1 MAEPPP
7 AGPAHPE
14 TQVAP
19 ADGDARYR
27 ALFENLDAGFCV
39 IDMIFDETGAATD
52 YRFIEANA
60 AFERQAGFTVRPGLR
75 MREIVPDH
83 EQYWFELYGRVAL
96 TGEPVRVEQGSAA
109 LGRWWDVQA
118 FRIPDPT
125 QRHVAVLFND
135 VSPRRLAE
143 TRLIETS
150 ERVQLALEAGA
161 IIGTWVWEVPSD
173 RFTAD
178 ERFAQAFDLDPE
190 ACRAGVRLEEVTR
203 SIHPEDLARV
213 EAAIAEA
220 LARGGPY
227 RVQYRVRQRG
237 GAFGWVEAS
246 GRAEQDDQGR
256 PSRFPGILID
266 IEAKRAIE
274 GERDRAVSL
283 LRSFVEAVPGVI
295 YAKDRDGRMLMA
307 NRGASALLGLE
318 PEQYI
323 GLTDLEFLQD
333 QDEAR
338 KIMRTDRRIME
349 TGRQEQVEEEV
360 RLADGTPAV
369 WLSTKAPLFD
379 AEGAV
384 IGLIG
389 ASVDIT
395 ERRRGE
401 ERERMLALEVDHR
414 SKNLLAVVQS
424 VVQLTR
430 ADTIADFIAAVGG
443 RIEAL
448 ARSHSLLAA
457 SRWHG
462 AELTAMVEE
471 ELAPFLQADAVRVVI
486 EGAPLRLRPD
496 AAQTLA
502 LVLHELATN
511 AAKYGS
517 LSAEGGTLKVRW
529 RVDADGPKGAEL
541 HLTWVER
548 GGPPVASPTARGFG
562 STLIKAGVERQLR
575 GQLVKDWRPEGLVCD
590 VRAPMAELLGY

>member
-1 MAEPPP
+1 MTEPTLGRQARPD
-7 AGPAHPE
+7 
-14 TQVAP
+14 TQIAP
-19 ADGDARYR
+19 TDGDARYR

-39 IDMIFDETGAATD
+39 IDMIYDAAGAATD

-60 AFERQAGFTVRPGLR
+60 AFERQAGFTVHPGLR

-83 EQYWFELYGRVAL
+83 EDYWFEIYGRVAQ
-96 TGEPVRVEQGSAA
+96 TGEPVRVERGSAA

-125 QRHVAVLFND
+125 ERHVAVLFND

-143 TRLIETS
+143 TRLIESS
-150 ERVQLALEAGA
+150 ERVQLALDAGA
-161 IIGTWVWEVPSD
+161 IVGTWVWEVPTD
-173 RFTAD
+173 RLTAD

-190 ACRAGVRLEEVTR
+190 ACRTGVSLEMVTR
-203 SIHPEDLARV
+203 SIHPEDLEGV
-213 EAAIAEA
+213 EAAITEA
-220 LARGGPY
+220 LGRGGLY
-227 RVQYRVRQRG
+227 RAQYRVRQRG
-237 GAFGWVEAS
+237 GGFGLVEAN
-246 GRAEQDDQGR
+246 GRVELDDQGR

-266 IEAKRAIE
+266 VEAKRAIE
-274 GERDRAVSL
+274 AERDQAVSL

-307 NRGASALLGLE
+307 NRGTSALLGLE

-323 GLTDLEFLQD
+323 GLTDLEFLKD
-333 QDEAR
+333 EDEAQ

-369 WLSTKAPLFD
+369 WLSTKAPLVD
-379 AEGAV
+379 AQGAV

-401 ERERMLALEVDHR
+401 ERERMLAMEVDHR

-430 ADTIADFIAAVGG
+430 ADTIEDFIAAVSG

-471 ELAPFLQADAVRVVI
+471 ELAPFLRADAVRVVV

-517 LSAEGGTLKVRW
+517 LSTEGGTLKVQW
-529 RVDADGPKGAEL
+529 RVDAESPQGAEL
-541 HLTWVER
+541 RLTWIES
-548 GGPPVASPTARGFG
+548 GGPPVAAPTARGFG

-590 VRAPMAELLGY
+590 VRAPIAELVGY